1 MARHDPFV
9 DHLRKVT
16 FFSACSRKDLR
27 KVAKSSEDRRV
38 AAGTTIVK
46 EGENGSEFFVIL
58 DGTVS
63 VSRQGRK
70 LATLGPGSGFGE
82 LALLVD
88 APRNATVVADTDG
101 GWLSSANASS
111 PDCSMRFPAS
121 AVRCLPVRRIACA
134 WQTAKPSSNRLVPL
148 RLDHT
153 IAAIITSSQPTI
165 RTPRHFSLRSDTER
179 VERDEA
185 LGRRFFA
192 TFLRRALLR
201 AFTRFWASGVDQQRV
216 NPC

>member
-63 VSRQGRK
+63 VSRQGRQV
-70 LATLGPGSGFGE
+70 ATLGPGGAFGE
-82 LALLVD
+82 LAE
-88 APRNATVVADTDG
+88 G
-101 GWLSSANASS
+101 
-111 PDCSMRFPAS
+111 
-121 AVRCLPVRRIACA
+121 LPVVRAQTIEQEPPARISERFEDGVHP
-134 WQTAKPSSNRLVPL
+134 PSICN
-148 RLDHT
+148 
-153 IAAIITSSQPTI
+153 
-165 RTPRHFSLRSDTER
+165 
-179 VERDEA
+179 
-185 LGRRFFA
+185 
-192 TFLRRALLR
+192 
-201 AFTRFWASGVDQQRV
+201 
-216 NPC
+216 

>member
-88 APRNATVVADTDG
+88 APRNATVVADTDVG
-101 GWLSSANASS
+101 LVVVRQRQFARLLDEVPGFSRKMLAGTAHRLRVA
-111 PDCSMRFPAS
+111 DRE
-121 AVRCLPVRRIACA
+121 AV
-134 WQTAKPSSNRLVPL
+134 
-148 RLDHT
+148 
-153 IAAIITSSQPTI
+153 
-165 RTPRHFSLRSDTER
+165 
-179 VERDEA
+179 
-185 LGRRFFA
+185 
-192 TFLRRALLR
+192 
-201 AFTRFWASGVDQQRV
+201 
-216 NPC
+216 